1 MWKRV
6 CLKCIRNSHAAVLLR
21 MNFKQNFKF
30 SRVLKFEDLFRCILW
45 IMFFQ
50 IWRGYWIWKLLNS
63 MNYHKILYIVFCVSL
78 TIFIRLEKWNS
89 FSQNE
94 ATKYRCRTPH
104 CYSLWREIFFYYS
117 GKIQYLGLK
126 KRVFARKYA
135 RWIIFEILNPL
146 WILKYCLIH
155 FGFWNT
161 VWSTWDFEILFDPI
175 WADVVI
181 SELDACGQMI
191 IDCIA
196 RQCF

>member
-6 CLKCIRNSHAAVLLR
+6 CLKCIRNSHETVLLR

-126 KRVFARKYA
+126 KRVLSKKIRTVDHF
-135 RWIIFEILNPL
+135 WNFESTLNFEILFDPL
-146 WILKYCLIH
+146 WILKYRLIYL
-155 FGFWNT
+155 GFWNI
-161 VWSTWDFEILFDPI
+161 VWSNFGGRRYQRTRRLWTNDHWLYSP
-175 WADVVI
+175 
-181 SELDACGQMI
+181 SML
-191 IDCIA
+191 
-196 RQCF
+196 

>member
-1 MWKRV
+1 
-6 CLKCIRNSHAAVLLR
+6 
-21 MNFKQNFKF
+21 
-30 SRVLKFEDLFRCILW
+30 
-45 IMFFQ
+45 MFFQ

-135 RWIIFEILNPL
+135 RWIIFEILVHFGFLDTVWSTSDFEIPFEPL
-146 WILKYCLIH
+146 WILKCRLIH
-155 FGFWNT
+155 LGFWNI
-161 VWSTWDFEILFDPI
+161 VWSNLGGRRYQRTRRLWTNDHWFYSPSILK
-175 WADVVI
+175 
-181 SELDACGQMI
+181 I
-191 IDCIA
+191 IDFQ
-196 RQCF
+196 RR